1 MAKNP
6 EFKVEIKLLGFVNR
20 NTENSILYTYGIYIP
35 WINALWRQL
44 HHDLEEGQLQK
55 SRGTTPKFFIF
66 CQNQIKN
73 VN

>member
-35 WINALWRQL
+35 
-44 HHDLEEGQLQK
+44 
-55 SRGTTPKFFIF
+55 
-66 CQNQIKN
+66 
-73 VN
+73 